1 MNPSYARNSTIYW
14 SLIQGIYSI
23 LGTLP
28 KPCPVLALSL
38 CCNSQK
44 KKKKEKEKKHT
55 ILSGHLIQG
64 DQTYKT
70 YEFYDHEPF
79 TIFISFTFK

>member
-28 KPCPVLALSL
+28 KPSLVLALSL

-44 KKKKEKEKKHT
+44 KKKYT
-55 ILSGHLIQG
+55 FLSGHLIQG

-70 YEFYDHEPF
+70 DEFYDPEPF